1 MKKNIPSTTLDTVHN
16 KKFPRRISA
25 LACAGLLAVST
36 VSCGKPAEPADSTD
50 ITSTPSAAPS
60 PTGAPDLSSDNNIS
74 SEDSTNT
81 TTPEKTPSDAPAPT
95 TPLPSPTPA
104 VYGIPNQTSV
114 YSATESNYTLA
125 VDASNAVH
133 EISDMLYGIFIED
146 INFAAD
152 GGLYAELIQNRSFEF
167 TSLASGNEKHAWKNV
182 GEVTANVVKD
192 DADGCLNTNN
202 PNYMVIENTSDAP
215 AGIANTGFLDGMAV
229 AQDAE
234 YLFSI
239 YARGIDGYSGAIY
252 VELLCGL
259 DAVAS

>member
-1 MKKNIPSTTLDTVHN
+1 MRKSNPMTILNTVHN
-16 KKFPRRISA
+16 KKFPRCSRRISA

-50 ITSTPSAAPS
+50 ITSTPSAAAPS

-133 EISDMLYGIFIED
+133 GKMSAKL
-146 INFAAD
+146 
-152 GGLYAELIQNRSFEF
+152 QQ
-167 TSLASGNEKHAWKNV
+167 T
-182 GEVTANVVKD
+182 
-192 DADGCLNTNN
+192 
-202 PNYMVIENTSDAP
+202 
-215 AGIANTGFLDGMAV
+215 
-229 AQDAE
+229 
-234 YLFSI
+234 
-239 YARGIDGYSGAIY
+239 
-252 VELLCGL
+252 
-259 DAVAS
+259 